1 MTRLMLTR
9 VPLAAAAE
17 AEEEEE
23 PLNRP
28 EEDEGEM
35 MTPEPRPTCKK
46 AG

>member
-9 VPLAAAAE
+9 VLLAAAAE
-17 AEEEEE
+17 EEEEE

-35 MTPEPRPTCKK
+35 MIPEPRPTCNK

>member
-9 VPLAAAAE
+9 VPLAAE